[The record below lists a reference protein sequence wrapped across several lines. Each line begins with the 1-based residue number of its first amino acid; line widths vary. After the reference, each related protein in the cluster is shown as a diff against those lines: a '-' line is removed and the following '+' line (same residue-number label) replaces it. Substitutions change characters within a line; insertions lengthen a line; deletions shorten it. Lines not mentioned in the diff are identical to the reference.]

1 MGAVYAT
8 VEDIATYGRPLTAE
22 ERDRAPALL
31 QTASALLRQEAA
43 SRGCD
48 LDGMIADNDDFSLIS
63 QSLVV
68 RSVVRALD
76 SGASS
81 GAAISQESQTG
92 LGYTASWSYVNAG
105 QSLYFLRNELNE
117 LGIRR
122 QRYGVLEVFDLEPS
136 RD

>member
-68 RSVVRALD
+68 SCVVRALN
-76 SGASS
+76 ASADNMP
-81 GAAISQESQTG
+81 AAVQASQSG
-92 LGYTASWSYVNAG
+92 LGYSASMTYLNAG
-105 QSLYFLRNELNE
+105 QSLYYLKNELKQ
-117 LGIRR
+117 LGLLR
-122 QRYGVLEVFDLEPS
+122 QRYGAMEVYDIGT
-136 RD
+136 DA